1 VNPIEEGFALM
12 LVRKT
17 EAARAMLE
25 GELASLA

>member
-12 LVRKT
+12 LVRKA